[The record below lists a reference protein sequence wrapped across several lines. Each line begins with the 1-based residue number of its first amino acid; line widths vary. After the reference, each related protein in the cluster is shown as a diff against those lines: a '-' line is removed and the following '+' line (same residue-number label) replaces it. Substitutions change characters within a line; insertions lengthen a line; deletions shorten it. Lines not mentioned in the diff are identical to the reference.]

1 MFIYLSSDT
10 TKQDRTRIIMAQVHT
25 TTTSRCV
32 SRITTPRDARLMLGQ
47 ICTFMSK
54 GVREYGRIVKVTS
67 TSIRIERMQQ
77 TASGEFILHPSQE
90 KNVITFSRK
99 ITPAVATTTT
109 DATVTVAAV
118 APEPESS
125 SLRGGI
131 KRRYPNAQS
140 NQ

>member
-1 MFIYLSSDT
+1 
-10 TKQDRTRIIMAQVHT
+10 MAQVHT
-25 TTTSRCV
+25 TSTSRCI

-47 ICTFMSK
+47 ICTFISK

-77 TASGEFILHPSQE
+77 TASGEFVLHPSQE
-90 KNVITFSRK
+90 NSVTKNVITFSRK
-99 ITPAVATTTT
+99 IIPASATTTDVTTSATTTMTRATAAITATTTT
-109 DATVTVAAV
+109 AQT
-118 APEPESS
+118 S
-125 SLRGGI
+125 SLCGGI

>member
-1 MFIYLSSDT
+1 
-10 TKQDRTRIIMAQVHT
+10 MAQVHT
-25 TTTSRCV
+25 TSTSRCI

-47 ICTFMSK
+47 ICTFVSK

-90 KNVITFSRK
+90 NSVTKNVITFSRK
-99 ITPAVATTTT
+99 ITPAPATTMTAPATDATTSAAAATTMTAATAATTTAQT
-109 DATVTVAAV
+109 
-118 APEPESS
+118 S
-125 SLRGGI
+125 SLCGGI

-140 NQ
+140 TQ

>member
-1 MFIYLSSDT
+1 
-10 TKQDRTRIIMAQVHT
+10 MAQVHT
-25 TTTSRCV
+25 TQVHTTSTSRCV

-47 ICTFMSK
+47 ICTFISK

-90 KNVITFSRK
+90 NSVTKNVITFSRK
-99 ITPAVATTTT
+99 ITPAVAVAAEATATATTT
-109 DATVTVAAV
+109 DATVTVAA
-118 APEPESS
+118 E
-125 SLRGGI
+125 LRGGI

-140 NQ
+140 TQ

>member
-1 MFIYLSSDT
+1 
-10 TKQDRTRIIMAQVHT
+10 MAQVHT
-25 TTTSRCV
+25 TSTSRCV

-47 ICTFMSK
+47 ICTFVSK

-90 KNVITFSRK
+90 NSVTKNVITFSRK
-99 ITPAVATTTT
+99 IIPASATTT
-109 DATVTVAAV
+109 DATTSATTDVTTSAAITMTR
-118 APEPESS
+118 ATAASTTAQTS
-125 SLRGGI
+125 SLCGGI

-140 NQ
+140 TQ